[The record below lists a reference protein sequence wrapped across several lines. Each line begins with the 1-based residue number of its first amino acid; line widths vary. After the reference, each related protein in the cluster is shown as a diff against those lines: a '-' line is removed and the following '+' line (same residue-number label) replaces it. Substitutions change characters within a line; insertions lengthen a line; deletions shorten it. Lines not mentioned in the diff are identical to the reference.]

1 MRSPLLCTPIETL
14 YTNGDDKMKN
24 GWSWLLLSLLVS
36 ASAHAQLYKWVGPD
50 GKITYSDT
58 PPPASAKKVEEKSV
72 STNSVST
79 AGLPFELAEAV
90 RNNPV
95 TLYTTTN
102 CNACDNG
109 RNALTTRGV
118 PFTEKTVNTNEDIAR
133 LQQIGGG
140 KQMPFLTI
148 GSNKQT
154 GFGEDTWNAA
164 LTAAGYPA
172 ASQLPRTYRNPA
184 PQAAAPK
191 RTETKPASEADAAP
205 PSDTRPA
212 AGNAPPGFRF

>member
-1 MRSPLLCTPIETL
+1 
-14 YTNGDDKMKN
+14 MKKS
-24 GWSWLLLSLLVS
+24 GWSLLLLSLVVS

-72 STNSVST
+72 STNSAST

-95 TLYTTTN
+95 TLYTTAS
-102 CNACDNG
+102 CEACDSG
-109 RNALTTRGV
+109 RAILTGRGI
-118 PFTEKTVNTNEDIAR
+118 PFTEKTVTSNDDIAR
-133 LQQIGGG
+133 LKQAGGTQQL
-140 KQMPFLTI
+140 PFLTI
-148 GSNKQT
+148 GSKKQT
-154 GFGEDTWNAA
+154 GADPDAWNTA
-164 LTAAGYPA
+164 LTTAGYPA
-172 ASQLPRTYRNPA
+172 TSQLPRNHKNPA

-191 RTETKPASEADAAP
+191 KAPESKPAASET
-205 PSDTRPA
+205 PSTPTDRPPA